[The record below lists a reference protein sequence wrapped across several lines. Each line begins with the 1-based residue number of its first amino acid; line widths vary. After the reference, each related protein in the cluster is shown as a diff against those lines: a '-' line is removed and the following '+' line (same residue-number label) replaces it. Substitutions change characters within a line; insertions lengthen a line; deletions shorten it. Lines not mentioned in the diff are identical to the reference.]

1 MYDHGSQE
9 EITQKAQQ
17 EAEQVLRQLCKDTQ
31 KDIRAD
37 TPRLFSSLVAALRRV
52 DSSGLQALL
61 SSLEQ
66 NTLCAANTRPKWV
79 TFYVFNI
86 YIKKLLI
93 DFDAILHN
101 GVEWWKDGSFRYAA
115 KLVRGQGHRDKKKS
129 EKDEFQSQSR

>member
-66 NTLCAANTRPKWV
+66 NTLCAANTRPK
-79 TFYVFNI
+79 
-86 YIKKLLI
+86 
-93 DFDAILHN
+93 
-101 GVEWWKDGSFRYAA
+101 
-115 KLVRGQGHRDKKKS
+115 
-129 EKDEFQSQSR
+129 